1 MTEAAFVIWFIFMA
15 VAVTTILTVGTLG
28 AAGLL
33 HRPRR
38 GDESEK
44 GSDGDYPQ
52 QPEEAGTRQNSRST
66 SVHQQS
72 TEAIDALIPLG
83 SSLSFVWHPKSQG
96 AVDHSTGHEDPPRGR
111 AA

>member
-1 MTEAAFVIWFIFMA
+1 MTETELVIWFIFMA

-33 HRPRR
+33 HLPRR
-38 GDESEK
+38 SDESEK
-44 GSDGDYPQ
+44 GSDGGHPQ

-66 SVHQQS
+66 SAHQQN

-83 SSLSFVWHPKSQG
+83 SSLSFVWHPKSHR
-96 AVDHSTGHEDPPRGR
+96 AVEHSTGHDDPPRGR